1 MILTW
6 QLKLLV
12 LTQTLT
18 LQLMLKL
25 PHGCKLATE
34 ADACSC

>member
-1 MILTW
+1 MTLTRK
-6 QLKLLV
+6 LKLLM
-12 LTQTLT
+12 LTQTLM

-25 PHGCKLATE
+25 PHGCKLATA